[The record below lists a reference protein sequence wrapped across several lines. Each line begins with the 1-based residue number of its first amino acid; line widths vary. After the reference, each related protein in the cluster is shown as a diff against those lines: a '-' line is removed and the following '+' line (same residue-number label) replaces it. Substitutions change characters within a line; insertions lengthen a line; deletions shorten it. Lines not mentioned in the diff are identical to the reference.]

1 VQKDLNSDDL
11 AGDPTQLPIRA
22 HEIIEDALRD
32 HLSGIDNQG
41 GDAAYP
47 MTYADTQV
55 DRVVLGYLSVLIDQR
70 VPGLVATA
78 DSELSALDSALLA
91 TQTASGQW
99 QPLSAV
105 TLSQREHVDATIG
118 TLLETLATVPDL
130 LEVPPAHG
138 VPPTH

>member
-1 VQKDLNSDDL
+1 MQSLWIIQRSKHL
-11 AGDPTQLPIRA
+11 ALAAAGS
-22 HEIIEDALRD
+22 AL
-32 HLSGIDNQG
+32 LIG
-41 GDAAYP
+41 AAAAGA
-47 MTYADTQV
+47 ADTQV